1 LEEAMQAGDLVRSR
15 QGLATRDLGL
25 VIDVMPQGLR
35 TAVRTLLNNG
45 KPIWVNA
52 EMLEILNENR

>member
-1 LEEAMQAGDLVRSR
+1 MMQMKPGDLVRSR

-25 VIDVMPQGLR
+25 VIDIMPQGTR
-35 TAVRTLLNNG
+35 TAVRILLNNG

-52 EMLEILNENR
+52 EMLEILNETR

>member
-1 LEEAMQAGDLVRSR
+1 MKPGDLVRSR

-25 VIDVMPQGLR
+25 VIDVMPQGTR
-35 TAVRTLLNNG
+35 TAVRILLNNG

-52 EMLEILNENR
+52 EMLEILNETR

>member
-1 LEEAMQAGDLVRSR
+1 MKPGDLVRSH

-25 VIDVMPQGLR
+25 VIDVMPQATR
-35 TAVRTLLNNG
+35 TAVRILLNNG

-52 EMLEILNENR
+52 EMLEILNETR

>member
-1 LEEAMQAGDLVRSR
+1 MMQMKPGDLVRSR

-25 VIDVMPQGLR
+25 VIDVMPQATR
-35 TAVRTLLNNG
+35 TAVRILLNNG

-52 EMLEILNENR
+52 EMLEIVNENR

>member
-1 LEEAMQAGDLVRSR
+1 MKLGDLVRSR

-25 VIDVMPQGLR
+25 VIDVMPQATR
-35 TAVRTLLNNG
+35 TAVRILLNNG

-52 EMLEILNENR
+52 EMLEILNETR

>member
-1 LEEAMQAGDLVRSR
+1 MKPGDLVRSR

-25 VIDVMPQGLR
+25 VIDVMPQATR
-35 TAVRTLLNNG
+35 TAVRILLNNG

-52 EMLEILNENR
+52 EMLETFNETR

>member
-1 LEEAMQAGDLVRSR
+1 MKPGDLVRSR

-25 VIDVMPQGLR
+25 VIDVMPLTTTR
-35 TAVRTLLNNG
+35 TAVRILLNNG

-52 EMLEILNENR
+52 EMLEILNETR

>member
-1 LEEAMQAGDLVRSR
+1 MMQMKPGDLVRSR

-25 VIDVMPQGLR
+25 VIDVMPQATR
-35 TAVRTLLNNG
+35 TAVRILLNNG

-52 EMLEILNENR
+52 EMLEILNASR

>member
-1 LEEAMQAGDLVRSR
+1 MKPGDLVRSR

-25 VIDVMPQGLR
+25 VIDIMPQATR
-35 TAVRTLLNNG
+35 TAVRILLNNG

-52 EMLEILNENR
+52 EMLEILNETR